1 MVLFC
6 CVQKKEVDGRRNGAV
21 EDTDQETGAQPM
33 DDKNK
38 FSPEELG
45 VSVFF
50 LENTLQAEIRD
61 SSKPNANLDTIEES
75 VLKKKGSQTLC
86 PRDGNLGASY
96 VDCLDGP
103 ENVGKANLI
112 LSFDE
117 RSDIQGVL
125 QALVRYC
132 EDHNLEKKETY
143 VWTSCLC
150 ENLWRSRGMTSKDQ
164 LRDEIGKKIRKADRH
179 LYVISPW
186 NNPLLLERSE
196 FLYELYLAFK
206 SNRNI
211 ALTMAT
217 AEEDKLVK
225 AMKSDDPGS
234 YKSLVDVILHTT
246 IQGSKA
252 FTEEETKIMMDVV
265 DEDIDASV
273 LNVYIT
279 SILRKLIVNYLDD
292 LIQLYTIHSKDPRR
306 DLDLADLLFGIGNFI
321 NDIEDQ
327 DKAVDILLRCKDIRE
342 EVLGA
347 KHRLIPRTRN
357 SIGMAYDSAGKFN
370 EAIEMY
376 KTSKELNENAKRE
389 FTTEQA
395 SVYTSLGF
403 VYDKQHEYDEAIKMY
418 RKALHI
424 SEKVN
429 GSDHTETA
437 DAYNNI
443 GTMYCNQGEYQNAV
457 EMFEKALAIRENV
470 LGSEH
475 LITGDT
481 YNNLAFVYL
490 DDEKYDDAISM
501 YEKALIVYERVHGT
515 NHSITASIYFR
526 IADAFD
532 EKGDTEKALEYFGKS
547 RDSYEA
553 CLGKG
558 HWKVLDAMA
567 KIKSLSKK

>member
-1 MVLFC
+1 M
-6 CVQKKEVDGRRNGAV
+6 
-21 EDTDQETGAQPM
+21 
-33 DDKNK
+33 
-38 FSPEELG
+38 
-45 VSVFF
+45 
-50 LENTLQAEIRD
+50 
-61 SSKPNANLDTIEES
+61 
-75 VLKKKGSQTLC
+75 
-86 PRDGNLGASY
+86 
-96 VDCLDGP
+96 
-103 ENVGKANLI
+103 
-112 LSFDE
+112 
-117 RSDIQGVL
+117 
-125 QALVRYC
+125 
-132 EDHNLEKKETY
+132 
-143 VWTSCLC
+143 
-150 ENLWRSRGMTSKDQ
+150 
-164 LRDEIGKKIRKADRH
+164 
-179 LYVISPW
+179 
-186 NNPLLLERSE
+186 
-196 FLYELYLAFK
+196 YLAFK
-206 SNRNI
+206 SSRNL

-217 AEEDKLVK
+217 DEEDKLVT
-225 AMKSDDPGS
+225 AMKSGDPGL

-252 FTEEETKIMMDVV
+252 STEEESKIIMDVV
-265 DEDIDASV
+265 SEDIDASV

-321 NDIEDQ
+321 NEIEDQ

-347 KHRLIPRTRN
+347 EHRLIPRTRN
-357 SIGMAYDSAGKFN
+357 SIGSAYDSAGKFN

-376 KTSKELNENAKRE
+376 KASQELNENAKRE

-457 EMFEKALAIRENV
+457 EMFKKALAIRENV
-470 LGSEH
+470 LGCEH

-501 YEKALIVYERVHGT
+501 YEKALTVYERVYGT

-567 KIKSLSKK
+567 KIKSLSKE